1 VPWSAAPPPAPS
13 PVQGGYG
20 AQPYPL
26 PGRKTNGLAIASLV
40 CSLAG
45 FVIGISAPVGA
56 ILGHMA
62 LRQVRQTGEEG
73 EGLAKAGIIIGWILT
88 GLIVLG
94 CCIAGIV
101 IFAAA
106 GSNSYR

>member
-1 VPWSAAPPPAPS
+1 M
-13 PVQGGYG
+13 QGGYPPAG
-20 AQPYPL
+20 GYGGQPYPVQA
-26 PGRKTNGLAIASLV
+26 RKTNGLAVASLV

-45 FVIGISAPVGA
+45 FVIGVSAPVGA
-56 ILGHMA
+56 VLGHMA
-62 LRQVRQTGEEG
+62 LRQIRQTGEDG
-73 EGLAKAGIIIGWILT
+73 EGLAKAGIIIGWIIT

-94 CCIAGIV
+94 CCIAGIA